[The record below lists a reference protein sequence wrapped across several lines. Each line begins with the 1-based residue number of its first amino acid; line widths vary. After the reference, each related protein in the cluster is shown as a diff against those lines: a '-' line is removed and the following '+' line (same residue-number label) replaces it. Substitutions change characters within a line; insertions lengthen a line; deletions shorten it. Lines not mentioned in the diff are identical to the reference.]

1 MRKNIIIG
9 IIIIALV
16 AIGIGVYFAW
26 QKSNQNVGDNFD
38 QTNNQAVNQ
47 AGNYSG
53 QMNSISPIL
62 PANGKIKLLS
72 KNNALAYWIT
82 NLSTSTQFQSQDIFY
97 ISEDGSVNKISG
109 TSEDVIGKEN
119 LGSVKF
125 AKPLF
130 NANKVLIV
138 FKKANSLI
146 PEVFDIDKKIWR
158 PLSGDELITAVDLS
172 PDGKKMAYTIDNF
185 KGGVDLFTIDLS
197 NEKGK
202 GVKLITL
209 NIKDFD
215 IKWVSD
221 NTILFASKPSFDY
234 SSEIW
239 KFDLKTKTLSKIIE
253 SNGLIVNWSKFGDL
267 GLKFSSAQNRSYSFS
282 LIDNSGNSKGSFK
295 FITFPDKCL
304 ISSPSQI
311 YCAIPRDQSIFSTNA
326 TFPDDYLKRAVY
338 FKEGIYQVDVG
349 QNKFQAL
356 FEEESPIIDAINLS
370 LYGSKLLFI
379 NRYDGKLY
387 SLEI

>member
-295 FITFPDKCL
+295 FITFP
-304 ISSPSQI
+304 
-311 YCAIPRDQSIFSTNA
+311 
-326 TFPDDYLKRAVY
+326 
-338 FKEGIYQVDVG
+338 
-349 QNKFQAL
+349 
-356 FEEESPIIDAINLS
+356 
-370 LYGSKLLFI
+370 
-379 NRYDGKLY
+379 
-387 SLEI
+387 